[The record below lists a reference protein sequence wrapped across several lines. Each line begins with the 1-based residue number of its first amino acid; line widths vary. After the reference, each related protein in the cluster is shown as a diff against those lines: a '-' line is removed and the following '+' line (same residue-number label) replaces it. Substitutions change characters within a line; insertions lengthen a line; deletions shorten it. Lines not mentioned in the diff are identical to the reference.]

1 MAVKDSFL
9 LFTKYRKQIEMLD
22 MEERGEVLTAIY
34 VYADEGEVIHFTS
47 AKAELLFSV
56 IQGDM
61 DYNAEK
67 YEEKCEKNK
76 ENGQRGGR
84 PRKSAKKEENRTVIE
99 EEKEKPKKPN
109 GFSENRTVISK
120 TLYDNDYE
128 YDNDNEDNNITPLT
142 PQKGAKGAKPSPTG
156 LQIEIVNSDEQL
168 SAEMKSAVIEW
179 LKHHS
184 QRSKPYQD
192 IGFNK
197 LLALIKQK
205 VKDHGEKEVIGIIDL
220 SIANGYQGIVW
231 DKLAKGRAAPGRS
244 ALKNR
249 SPQDS
254 FASAGRDLN
263 GLVE

>member
-22 MEERGEVLTAIY
+22 MEERGEVLTAMY

-67 YEEKCEKNK
+67 YEEKCERNK
-76 ENGQRGGR
+76 ENGKKGGR
-84 PRKSAKKEENRTVIE
+84 
-99 EEKEKPKKPN
+99 PKKPN
-109 GFSENRTVISK
+109 GFSENRTVSEKTQKNQTVISK
-120 TLYDNDYE
+120 TLYDNEYE
-128 YDNDNEDNNITPLT
+128 YDNDTEYDNITPLT
-142 PQKGAKGAKPSPTG
+142 PQKGAKGAKSSPTG

-220 SIANGYQGIVW
+220 SIANGYQGIIW
-231 DKLAKGRAAPGRS
+231 DKLAQGRAAPGRS
-244 ALKNR
+244 APKNR